1 MAPPGDAFIISH
13 TNAHRHVAVPPRL
26 AIFWRMAN
34 FEFAIMAPR
43 GAEWRHSF
51 ARMAPFWR
59 RNGAILAV
67 DRIRHFLAPFGAIL
81 SPLGATWRHAGAI
94 MAPKWVDPPWRYS
107 IAIFQNCGA
116 INDLWRSGVAVFHGS
131 GAIHAVAVLYG
142 GVVWRQKLNVA
153 PSYGARKKTGFRSGA
168 TQEI

>member
-1 MAPPGDAFIISH
+1 MAPEWRQNGEWRVALKWRHYGAIMAPFATWRQNGAIMAPLGDAFIISH

-94 MAPKWVDPPWRYS
+94 MAPKWRHLAPFCAHDLKYYTTQFSLIRRLYNIIDDVD
-107 IAIFQNCGA
+107 
-116 INDLWRSGVAVFHGS
+116 
-131 GAIHAVAVLYG
+131 
-142 GVVWRQKLNVA
+142 
-153 PSYGARKKTGFRSGA
+153 
-168 TQEI
+168 